1 VNQAVAAAC
10 TSSSSRRRPV
20 LQQLTSAHVSPV
32 ALLSGEWVRDGHSRV
47 QQARGTKQPHYY
59 VLSINQREICRAPL
73 YDTPRSANSKH
84 DHK

>member
-10 TSSSSRRRPV
+10 TTSSSRRRPV

-47 QQARGTKQPHYY
+47 QQARGTKQPH
-59 VLSINQREICRAPL
+59 
-73 YDTPRSANSKH
+73 
-84 DHK
+84 